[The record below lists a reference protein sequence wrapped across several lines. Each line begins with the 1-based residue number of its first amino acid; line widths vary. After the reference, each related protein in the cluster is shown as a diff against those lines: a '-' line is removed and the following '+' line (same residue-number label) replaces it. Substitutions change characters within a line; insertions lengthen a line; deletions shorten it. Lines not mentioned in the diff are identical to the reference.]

1 MFDKEKLHARLQHS
15 LEYPVTFVKW
25 LFCAVLTGV
34 LCGSIGTAF
43 HYAVDGATY
52 LRMSYPW
59 LLYLLP
65 VAGLLIVF
73 SYRMAGVERDPGTNL
88 VIRSIRSS
96 ERVPL

>member
-43 HYAVDGATY
+43 HYAVDGAT
-52 LRMSYPW
+52 
-59 LLYLLP
+59 
-65 VAGLLIVF
+65 
-73 SYRMAGVERDPGTNL
+73 
-88 VIRSIRSS
+88 
-96 ERVPL
+96 